1 MIELFMLGFLGLI
14 VAMTA
19 IETVALFLEFILDP

>member
-1 MIELFMLGFLGLI
+1 MLEFLVLGFLGLI

-19 IETVALFLEFILDP
+19 IETVALFLEIILDP